1 MVGGD
6 NGRIVDFVF
15 AMAQE
20 PEPMD
25 TSLVGLAE
33 IALKA
38 RTAMARQDMAVAM
51 VKQNLQMDQ
60 AVVQLLSQ
68 ATEQAT
74 AATSS
79 SGHIVDI
86 LV

>member
-1 MVGGD
+1 M
-6 NGRIVDFVF
+6 N
-15 AMAQE
+15 A
-20 PEPMD
+20 
-25 TSLVGLAE
+25 SLVGLAE

-38 RTAMARQDMAVAM
+38 RTAMARQGMAVAM

-68 ATEQAT
+68 ATAQA
-74 AATSS
+74 ASDSTSL

>member
-1 MVGGD
+1 
-6 NGRIVDFVF
+6 
-15 AMAQE
+15 
-20 PEPMD
+20 MD

-33 IALKA
+33 IALRAK
-38 RTAMARQDMAVAM
+38 TAMTRQGLSVAM
-51 VKQNLQMDQ
+51 AKQNLQMDQ

-68 ATEQAT
+68 ATDQAAQAASATWT
-74 AATSS
+74 AS

>member
-1 MVGGD
+1 
-6 NGRIVDFVF
+6 
-15 AMAQE
+15 
-20 PEPMD
+20 MD

-33 IALKA
+33 IALRAK
-38 RTAMARQDMAVAM
+38 TSLARQDMAVAM

-68 ATEQAT
+68 ATDQA
-74 AATSS
+74 AAQAAAS